1 MQNVLLQMAS
11 LIVCG
16 IGWKLA
22 KPAGLD
28 PVATRKVLT
37 SLVYYLLLPAL
48 VLSILWKAEL
58 GANSLIIAASAAFG
72 IAVGMLLSSV
82 VCRIF
87 NLPSSQAGALILAA
101 TFPNATYLGLP
112 VLEAT
117 FGPWAR
123 SVAIQY
129 DLFACTPLLFTIG
142 IWLASRMGQQ
152 VEGRPHSYL
161 DLLRIPAIWAVFLA
175 LILNGLNVQV
185 PTLIDEIL
193 GLLNRGVVPLMLIS
207 LGLSLDWNA
216 SRWKQLPN
224 LIPTILISLIIIP
237 ALVFA
242 FTKMMG
248 LSGDL
253 RSAVVLEAAMPSMV
267 LGIVLCDQFNL
278 DVGLYASAVT
288 VTTVLS
294 MFSLPLWYGWLS

>member
-11 LIVCG
+11 LILCG

-28 PVATRKVLT
+28 PVATRRVLT

-72 IAVGMLLSSV
+72 IISGMIISLL
-82 VCRIF
+82 VCRVF
-87 NLPSSQAGALILAA
+87 KLPSTQAGALILAA

-142 IWLASRMGQQ
+142 IWLAARMGQQ
-152 VEGRPHSYL
+152 SEGRPSSYL

-175 LILNGLNVQV
+175 LILNGLGVKI
-185 PTLIDEIL
+185 PTLIDDIL

-224 LIPTILISLIIIP
+224 LIPTILITLIIVP
-237 ALVFA
+237 ALIFS
-242 FTKMMG
+242 FTRMMG

-253 RSAVVLEAAMPSMV
+253 RSAVVLEGAMPSMV
-267 LGIVLCDQFNL
+267 LGIVLCDRFNL

-294 MFSLPLWYGWLS
+294 MISLPIWYSLLS